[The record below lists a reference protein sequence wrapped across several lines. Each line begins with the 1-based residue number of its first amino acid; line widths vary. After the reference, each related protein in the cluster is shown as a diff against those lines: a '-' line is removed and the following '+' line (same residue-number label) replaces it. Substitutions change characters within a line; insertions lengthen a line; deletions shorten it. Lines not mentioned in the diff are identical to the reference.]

1 MIKKTVFK
9 FINLSTRIR
18 PNEIKATLL
27 SFSFVFLLMTAYFIL
42 RPVRDAMSSDWT
54 DTELSWLWTSTF
66 FFSFL
71 AVSLYGEII
80 SRIKFNYVVPGVY
93 VFFSTSFFALYF
105 LSLILIDPDL
115 INKIFYVWLSIFSLF
130 NLSVFWSFISNIF
143 SKEQA
148 PRLFGSIGSGASI
161 GAFIGPFVPILFA
174 NQVGTMN
181 LMIIAG
187 IILLIPVPLISWL
200 EKIQFA
206 ELEKERFFV
215 NRKID
220 SVETK
225 NTIKKDFLSGFS
237 SLIKNPYLISI
248 SLFILFYVV
257 MNTFI
262 YYELRKLLIEFD
274 LDTRTQI
281 YGSIDAIVNVVAIVT
296 AIFFTSR
303 ITTRFGMSATL
314 AIIPVLMI
322 LGWSLLALAIIKN
335 PSILVAV
342 KQISLLGGAIV
353 VLFKPILVLLIGLQ
367 IIRRAGNYAIT
378 KPGREMLFT
387 LVDNEV
393 RFKVKPVIDIVVYRG
408 GDMLTAWFYT
418 FLTVVVGLGLSGISI
433 IAAVVASL
441 WALIGL
447 YLGKRY
453 KIQKTSKIFEE

>member
-1 MIKKTVFK
+1 MIKNTVSK
-9 FINLSTRIR
+9 FINLSTRIK
-18 PNEIKATLL
+18 PNEIRATLL

-93 VFFSTSFFALYF
+93 VFFSISFFAFNF
-105 LSLILIDPDL
+105 LSLILIDPDI
-115 INKIFYVWLSIFSLF
+115 INKIFYVWLSVFSLF
-130 NLSVFWSFISNIF
+130 HVSIFWSFISNIF

-148 PRLFGSIGSGASI
+148 PRLFGFIASGASI
-161 GAFIGPFVPILFA
+161 GAILGPSVPILFA

-181 LMIIAG
+181 LLIIAG

-200 EKIQFA
+200 EKIQFS
-206 ELEKERFFV
+206 ELKNHKV
-215 NRKID
+215 NLD
-220 SVETK
+220 ETK

-262 YYELRKLLIEFD
+262 YFELRKLLIDFD
-274 LDTRTQI
+274 RDARTQI
-281 YGSIDAIVNVVAIVT
+281 WASIDLIVNVLAIVT
-296 AIFFTSR
+296 AIFLTGR
-303 ITTRFGMSATL
+303 ITTRFGMPTTL
-314 AIIPVLMI
+314 ALIPVLMV
-322 LGWSLLALAIIKN
+322 LGWLVVAI
-335 PSILVAV
+335 S
-342 KQISLLGGAIV
+342 
-353 VLFKPILVLLIGLQ
+353 PILLFLIGLQ
-367 IIRRAGNYAIT
+367 VIRRAGNYAIT

-387 LVDNEV
+387 LVDNEA
-393 RFKVKPVIDIVVYRG
+393 RYKVKPVIDIVVYRG

-418 FLTVVVGLGLSGISI
+418 FLTATLGLGLSGVSI
-433 IAAVVASL
+433 IAAAVASL
-441 WALIGL
+441 WALTGL

-453 KIQKTSKIFEE
+453 KIQRTAETQEE

>member
-1 MIKKTVFK
+1 MIKNTVSK
-9 FINLSTRIR
+9 FINLSTRIK
-18 PNEIKATLL
+18 PNEIRATLL

-42 RPVRDAMSSDWT
+42 RPVRDAMSSNWT

-71 AVSLYGEII
+71 AVSLYGDII

-93 VFFSTSFFALYF
+93 VFFSITFFAFNF
-105 LSLILIDPDL
+105 LSLILIDPDI
-115 INKIFYVWLSIFSLF
+115 INKIFYVWLSVFSLF
-130 NLSVFWSFISNIF
+130 HVSVFWSFISNIF

-148 PRLFGSIGSGASI
+148 PRLFGFIASGASI
-161 GAFIGPFVPILFA
+161 GAILGPSVPILFA

-181 LMIIAG
+181 LLIIAG

-200 EKIQFA
+200 EKIQFS
-206 ELEKERFFV
+206 ELKNHKV
-215 NRKID
+215 NLD
-220 SVETK
+220 ETK

-262 YYELRKLLIEFD
+262 YFELRKLLIDFD
-274 LDTRTQI
+274 RDARTQI
-281 YGSIDAIVNVVAIVT
+281 WASIDLIVNVLAIVT
-296 AIFFTSR
+296 AIFLTGR
-303 ITTRFGMSATL
+303 ITTRFGMPATL
-314 AIIPVLMI
+314 ALIPVLMV
-322 LGWSLLALAIIKN
+322 LGWLVVAI
-335 PSILVAV
+335 S
-342 KQISLLGGAIV
+342 
-353 VLFKPILVLLIGLQ
+353 PILLFLIGLQ

-387 LVDNEV
+387 LVDNEA
-393 RFKVKPVIDIVVYRG
+393 RYKVKPVIDIVVYRG

-418 FLTVVVGLGLSGISI
+418 FLTATLGLGLSGVSI
-433 IAAVVASL
+433 IAAAVASL
-441 WALIGL
+441 WALTGL

-453 KIQKTSKIFEE
+453 RIQRTAETQEE

>member
-1 MIKKTVFK
+1 MIKNTVSK
-9 FINLSTRIR
+9 FINLSTRIK
-18 PNEIKATLL
+18 PNEIRATLL

-93 VFFSTSFFALYF
+93 VFFSISFFAFNF
-105 LSLILIDPDL
+105 LSLILIDPDI
-115 INKIFYVWLSIFSLF
+115 INKIFYVWLSVFSLF
-130 NLSVFWSFISNIF
+130 HVSVFWSFISNIF

-148 PRLFGSIGSGASI
+148 PRLFGFIASGASI
-161 GAFIGPFVPILFA
+161 GAILGPSVPILFA

-181 LMIIAG
+181 LLIIAG

-200 EKIQFA
+200 EKIQFS
-206 ELEKERFFV
+206 ELKNHKV
-215 NRKID
+215 NLD
-220 SVETK
+220 ETK

-248 SLFILFYVV
+248 SFFILFYVV

-262 YYELRKLLIEFD
+262 YFELRKLLIDFD
-274 LDTRTQI
+274 RDARTQI
-281 YGSIDAIVNVVAIVT
+281 WASIDLIVNVLAIVT
-296 AIFFTSR
+296 AIFLTGR
-303 ITTRFGMSATL
+303 ITTRFGMPTTL
-314 AIIPVLMI
+314 ALIPVLMV
-322 LGWSLLALAIIKN
+322 LGWLVVAI
-335 PSILVAV
+335 S
-342 KQISLLGGAIV
+342 
-353 VLFKPILVLLIGLQ
+353 PILLFLIGLQ

-387 LVDNEV
+387 LVDNEA
-393 RFKVKPVIDIVVYRG
+393 RYKVKPVIDIVVYRG

-418 FLTVVVGLGLSGISI
+418 FLTATLGLGLSGVSI
-433 IAAVVASL
+433 IAAAVASL
-441 WALIGL
+441 WALTGL

-453 KIQKTSKIFEE
+453 RIQRTAETQEE

>member
-1 MIKKTVFK
+1 MIKNTVSK
-9 FINLSTRIR
+9 FINLSTRIK
-18 PNEIKATLL
+18 PNEIRATLL

-66 FFSFL
+66 FFSFI

-93 VFFSTSFFALYF
+93 VFFSISFFAFNF
-105 LSLILIDPDL
+105 LSLILIDPDI
-115 INKIFYVWLSIFSLF
+115 INKIFYVWLSVFSLF
-130 NLSVFWSFISNIF
+130 HVSVFWSFISNIF

-148 PRLFGSIGSGASI
+148 PRLFGFIASGASI
-161 GAFIGPFVPILFA
+161 GAILGPSVPILFV

-181 LMIIAG
+181 LLIIAG

-200 EKIQFA
+200 EKIQFS
-206 ELEKERFFV
+206 ELKNHKV
-215 NRKID
+215 NLD
-220 SVETK
+220 ETK

-262 YYELRKLLIEFD
+262 YFELRKLLIDFD
-274 LDTRTQI
+274 RDARTQI
-281 YGSIDAIVNVVAIVT
+281 WASIDLIVNVLAIVT
-296 AIFFTSR
+296 AIFLTGR
-303 ITTRFGMSATL
+303 ITTRFGMPTTL
-314 AIIPVLMI
+314 ALIPVLMV
-322 LGWSLLALAIIKN
+322 LGWLVVAI
-335 PSILVAV
+335 S
-342 KQISLLGGAIV
+342 
-353 VLFKPILVLLIGLQ
+353 PILLFLIGLQ

-387 LVDNEV
+387 LVDNEA
-393 RFKVKPVIDIVVYRG
+393 RYKVKPVIDIVVYRG

-418 FLTVVVGLGLSGISI
+418 FLTATLGLGLSGVSI
-433 IAAVVASL
+433 IAAAVASL
-441 WALIGL
+441 WALTGL
-447 YLGKRY
+447 YLGKQY
-453 KIQKTSKIFEE
+453 KIQRTAETQEE

>member
-1 MIKKTVFK
+1 MIKNTVSK
-9 FINLSTRIR
+9 FINLSTRIK
-18 PNEIKATLL
+18 PNEIRATLL

-93 VFFSTSFFALYF
+93 VFFSITFFAFNF
-105 LSLILIDPDL
+105 LSLILIDPDI
-115 INKIFYVWLSIFSLF
+115 INKIFYVWLSVFSLF
-130 NLSVFWSFISNIF
+130 HVSVFWSFISNIF

-148 PRLFGSIGSGASI
+148 PRLFGFIASGASI
-161 GAFIGPFVPILFA
+161 GAILGPSVPILFA

-181 LMIIAG
+181 LLVIAG
-187 IILLIPVPLISWL
+187 IILLITVPLISWL
-200 EKIQFA
+200 EKIQFS
-206 ELEKERFFV
+206 ELE
-215 NRKID
+215 NHKID
-220 SVETK
+220 LDEPK

-262 YYELRKLLIEFD
+262 YFELRKLLIDFD
-274 LDTRTQI
+274 RDARTQI
-281 YGSIDAIVNVVAIVT
+281 WASIDLIVNVLAIVT
-296 AIFFTSR
+296 AIFLTGR
-303 ITTRFGMSATL
+303 ITTRFGMPTTL
-314 AIIPVLMI
+314 ALIPVLMV
-322 LGWSLLALAIIKN
+322 LGW
-335 PSILVAV
+335 
-342 KQISLLGGAIV
+342 IV
-353 VLFKPILVLLIGLQ
+353 VAISPILLFLVGLQ

-387 LVDNEV
+387 LVDNEA
-393 RFKVKPVIDIVVYRG
+393 RYKVKPVIDIVVYRG

-418 FLTVVVGLGLSGISI
+418 FLTATLGLGLSGVSI
-433 IAAVVASL
+433 IATIIASF
-441 WALIGL
+441 WALTGL
-447 YLGKRY
+447 YLGRRY
-453 KIQKTSKIFEE
+453 KIQNISKT

>member
-1 MIKKTVFK
+1 MIKNTVSK
-9 FINLSTRIR
+9 FINLSTRIK
-18 PNEIKATLL
+18 PNEIRATLL

-66 FFSFL
+66 FFSFI

-93 VFFSTSFFALYF
+93 VFFSISFFAFNF
-105 LSLILIDPDL
+105 LSLILIDPDI
-115 INKIFYVWLSIFSLF
+115 INKIFYVWLSVFSLF
-130 NLSVFWSFISNIF
+130 HVSVFWSFISNIF

-148 PRLFGSIGSGASI
+148 PRLFGFIASGASI
-161 GAFIGPFVPILFA
+161 GAILGPSVPILFA

-181 LMIIAG
+181 LLVIAG

-200 EKIQFA
+200 EKIQFS
-206 ELEKERFFV
+206 ELKNHKV
-215 NRKID
+215 NLD
-220 SVETK
+220 ETK

-262 YYELRKLLIEFD
+262 YFELRKLLIDFD
-274 LDTRTQI
+274 RDARTQI
-281 YGSIDAIVNVVAIVT
+281 WASIDLIVNVLAIVT
-296 AIFFTSR
+296 AIFLTGR
-303 ITTRFGMSATL
+303 ITTRFGMPTTL
-314 AIIPVLMI
+314 ALIPVLMV
-322 LGWSLLALAIIKN
+322 LGWLVVAI
-335 PSILVAV
+335 S
-342 KQISLLGGAIV
+342 
-353 VLFKPILVLLIGLQ
+353 PILLFLIGLQ

-387 LVDNEV
+387 LVDNEA
-393 RFKVKPVIDIVVYRG
+393 RYKVKPVIDIVVYRG

-418 FLTVVVGLGLSGISI
+418 FLTATLGLGLSGVSI
-433 IAAVVASL
+433 IAAAVASL
-441 WALIGL
+441 WALTGL

-453 KIQKTSKIFEE
+453 KIQRTAETQEE

>member
-1 MIKKTVFK
+1 MIKNTVSK
-9 FINLSTRIR
+9 FINLSTRIK
-18 PNEIKATLL
+18 PNEIRATLL

-66 FFSFL
+66 FFSFI

-93 VFFSTSFFALYF
+93 VFFSISFFAFNF
-105 LSLILIDPDL
+105 LSLILIDPDI
-115 INKIFYVWLSIFSLF
+115 INKIFYVWLSVFSLF
-130 NLSVFWSFISNIF
+130 HVSVFWSFISNIF

-148 PRLFGSIGSGASI
+148 PRLFGFIASGASI
-161 GAFIGPFVPILFA
+161 GAILGPSVPILFA

-181 LMIIAG
+181 LLIIAG
-187 IILLIPVPLISWL
+187 IILLIPIPLISWL
-200 EKIQFA
+200 EKIQFS
-206 ELEKERFFV
+206 ELKNHKV
-215 NRKID
+215 NLD
-220 SVETK
+220 ETK

-262 YYELRKLLIEFD
+262 YFELRKLLIDFD
-274 LDTRTQI
+274 RDARTQI
-281 YGSIDAIVNVVAIVT
+281 WASIDLIVNVLAIVT
-296 AIFFTSR
+296 AIFLTGR
-303 ITTRFGMSATL
+303 ITTRFGMPTTL
-314 AIIPVLMI
+314 ALIPVLMV
-322 LGWSLLALAIIKN
+322 LGWLVVAI
-335 PSILVAV
+335 S
-342 KQISLLGGAIV
+342 
-353 VLFKPILVLLIGLQ
+353 PILLFLIGLQ

-387 LVDNEV
+387 LVDNEA
-393 RFKVKPVIDIVVYRG
+393 RYKVKPVIDIVVYRG

-418 FLTVVVGLGLSGISI
+418 FLTATLGLGLSGVSI
-433 IAAVVASL
+433 IAAAVASL
-441 WALIGL
+441 WALTGL

-453 KIQKTSKIFEE
+453 KIQRTAETQEE

>member
-1 MIKKTVFK
+1 MIKNTVSK
-9 FINLSTRIR
+9 FINLSTRIK
-18 PNEIKATLL
+18 PNEIRATLL

-93 VFFSTSFFALYF
+93 VFFSITFFAFNF
-105 LSLILIDPDL
+105 LSLILIDPDI
-115 INKIFYVWLSIFSLF
+115 INKIFYVWLSVFSLF
-130 NLSVFWSFISNIF
+130 HVSVFWSFISNIF

-148 PRLFGSIGSGASI
+148 PRLFGFIASGASI
-161 GAFIGPFVPILFA
+161 GAIVGPSVPILFA

-181 LMIIAG
+181 LLVIAG
-187 IILLIPVPLISWL
+187 IILLITVPLISWL
-200 EKIQFA
+200 EKIQFS
-206 ELEKERFFV
+206 ELE
-215 NRKID
+215 NHKID
-220 SVETK
+220 LDEPK

-262 YYELRKLLIEFD
+262 YFELRKLLIEFD
-274 LDTRTQI
+274 RDARTQI
-281 YGSIDAIVNVVAIVT
+281 WASIDLIVNVLAIVT
-296 AIFFTSR
+296 AIFFTGR

-314 AIIPVLMI
+314 ALIPVLMV
-322 LGWSLLALAIIKN
+322 LGW
-335 PSILVAV
+335 
-342 KQISLLGGAIV
+342 IV
-353 VLFKPILVLLIGLQ
+353 VAISPILLFLVGLQ

-387 LVDNEV
+387 LVDNEA
-393 RFKVKPVIDIVVYRG
+393 RYKVKPVIDIVVYRG

-418 FLTVVVGLGLSGISI
+418 FLTATLGLGLSGVSI
-433 IAAVVASL
+433 IATIIASF
-441 WALIGL
+441 WALTGL
-447 YLGKRY
+447 YLGRRY
-453 KIQKTSKIFEE
+453 KIQNISKT

>member
-1 MIKKTVFK
+1 MIKNTVSK
-9 FINLSTRIR
+9 FINLSTRIK
-18 PNEIKATLL
+18 PNEIRATLL

-93 VFFSTSFFALYF
+93 VFFSISFFVFNF
-105 LSLILIDPDL
+105 LSLILIDPDI
-115 INKIFYVWLSIFSLF
+115 INKIFYVWLSVFSLF
-130 NLSVFWSFISNIF
+130 HVSVFWSFISNIF

-148 PRLFGSIGSGASI
+148 PRLFGFIASGASI
-161 GAFIGPFVPILFA
+161 GAILGPSVPILFA

-181 LMIIAG
+181 LLIIAG

-200 EKIQFA
+200 EKIQFS
-206 ELEKERFFV
+206 ELKNHKV
-215 NRKID
+215 NLD
-220 SVETK
+220 ETK

-262 YYELRKLLIEFD
+262 YFELRKLLIDFD
-274 LDTRTQI
+274 RDARTQI
-281 YGSIDAIVNVVAIVT
+281 WASIDLIVNVLAIVT
-296 AIFFTSR
+296 AIFLTGR
-303 ITTRFGMSATL
+303 ITTRFGMPTTL
-314 AIIPVLMI
+314 ALIPVLMV
-322 LGWSLLALAIIKN
+322 LGWLVVAI
-335 PSILVAV
+335 S
-342 KQISLLGGAIV
+342 
-353 VLFKPILVLLIGLQ
+353 PILLFLIGLQ

-387 LVDNEV
+387 LVDNEA
-393 RFKVKPVIDIVVYRG
+393 RYKVKPVIDIVVYRG

-418 FLTVVVGLGLSGISI
+418 FLTATLGLGLSGVSI
-433 IAAVVASL
+433 IAAAVASL
-441 WALIGL
+441 WALTGL

-453 KIQKTSKIFEE
+453 KIQRTAETQEE

>member
-1 MIKKTVFK
+1 MIKNTVSK
-9 FINLSTRIR
+9 FINLSTRIK
-18 PNEIKATLL
+18 PNEIRATLL

-93 VFFSTSFFALYF
+93 VFFSISFFAFNF
-105 LSLILIDPDL
+105 LSLILIDPDI
-115 INKIFYVWLSIFSLF
+115 INKIFYVWLSVFSLF
-130 NLSVFWSFISNIF
+130 HVSVFWSFISNIF

-148 PRLFGSIGSGASI
+148 PRLFGFIASGASI
-161 GAFIGPFVPILFA
+161 GAILGPSVPILFA

-181 LMIIAG
+181 LLIIAG

-200 EKIQFA
+200 EKIQFS
-206 ELEKERFFV
+206 ELKNHKV
-215 NRKID
+215 NLD
-220 SVETK
+220 ETK

-237 SLIKNPYLISI
+237 SLIKNPYLIYI

-262 YYELRKLLIEFD
+262 YFELRKLLIDFD
-274 LDTRTQI
+274 RDARTQI
-281 YGSIDAIVNVVAIVT
+281 WASIDLIVNVLAIVT
-296 AIFFTSR
+296 AIFLTGR
-303 ITTRFGMSATL
+303 ITTRFGMPTTL
-314 AIIPVLMI
+314 ALIPVLMV
-322 LGWSLLALAIIKN
+322 LGWLVVAI
-335 PSILVAV
+335 S
-342 KQISLLGGAIV
+342 
-353 VLFKPILVLLIGLQ
+353 PILLFLIGLQ

-387 LVDNEV
+387 LVDNEA
-393 RFKVKPVIDIVVYRG
+393 RYKVKPVIDIVVYRG

-418 FLTVVVGLGLSGISI
+418 FLTATLGLGLSGVSI
-433 IAAVVASL
+433 IAAAVASL
-441 WALIGL
+441 WALTGL

-453 KIQKTSKIFEE
+453 KIQRTAETQEE

>member
-1 MIKKTVFK
+1 MIKNTVSK
-9 FINLSTRIR
+9 YINLSTRIK
-18 PNEIKATLL
+18 PNEIRATLL

-93 VFFSTSFFALYF
+93 VFFSISFFAFNF
-105 LSLILIDPDL
+105 LSLILIDPDI
-115 INKIFYVWLSIFSLF
+115 INKIFYVWLSVFSLF
-130 NLSVFWSFISNIF
+130 HVSVFWSFISNIF

-148 PRLFGSIGSGASI
+148 PRLFGFIASGASI
-161 GAFIGPFVPILFA
+161 GAILGPSVPILFA

-181 LMIIAG
+181 LLIIAG

-200 EKIQFA
+200 EKIQFS
-206 ELEKERFFV
+206 ELKNHKV
-215 NRKID
+215 NLD
-220 SVETK
+220 ETK

-262 YYELRKLLIEFD
+262 YFELRKLLIDFD
-274 LDTRTQI
+274 RDARTQI
-281 YGSIDAIVNVVAIVT
+281 WASIDLIVNVLAIVT
-296 AIFFTSR
+296 AIFLTGR
-303 ITTRFGMSATL
+303 ITTRFGMPTTL
-314 AIIPVLMI
+314 ALIPVLMV
-322 LGWSLLALAIIKN
+322 LGWLVVAI
-335 PSILVAV
+335 S
-342 KQISLLGGAIV
+342 
-353 VLFKPILVLLIGLQ
+353 PILLFLIGLQ

-387 LVDNEV
+387 LVDNEA
-393 RFKVKPVIDIVVYRG
+393 RYKVKPVIDIVVYRG

-418 FLTVVVGLGLSGISI
+418 FLTATLGLGLSGVSI
-433 IAAVVASL
+433 IAAAVASL
-441 WALIGL
+441 WALTGL

-453 KIQKTSKIFEE
+453 RIQRTAETQEE

>member
-1 MIKKTVFK
+1 MIKNTVSK
-9 FINLSTRIR
+9 FINLSTRIK
-18 PNEIKATLL
+18 PNEIRATLL

-66 FFSFL
+66 FFSFI

-93 VFFSTSFFALYF
+93 VFFSISFFAFNF
-105 LSLILIDPDL
+105 LSLILIDPDI
-115 INKIFYVWLSIFSLF
+115 INKIFYVWLSVFSLF
-130 NLSVFWSFISNIF
+130 HVSVFWSFISNIF

-148 PRLFGSIGSGASI
+148 PRLFGFIASGASI
-161 GAFIGPFVPILFA
+161 GAILGPSVPILFA

-181 LMIIAG
+181 LLIIAG

-200 EKIQFA
+200 EKIQFS
-206 ELEKERFFV
+206 ELKNHKV
-215 NRKID
+215 NLD
-220 SVETK
+220 ETK

-262 YYELRKLLIEFD
+262 YFELRKLLIDFD
-274 LDTRTQI
+274 HDARTQI
-281 YGSIDAIVNVVAIVT
+281 WASIDLIVNVLAIVT
-296 AIFFTSR
+296 AIFLTGR
-303 ITTRFGMSATL
+303 ITTRFGMPTTL
-314 AIIPVLMI
+314 ALIPVLMV
-322 LGWSLLALAIIKN
+322 LGWLVVAI
-335 PSILVAV
+335 S
-342 KQISLLGGAIV
+342 
-353 VLFKPILVLLIGLQ
+353 PILLFLIGLQ

-387 LVDNEV
+387 LVDNEA
-393 RFKVKPVIDIVVYRG
+393 RYKVKPVIDIVVYRG

-418 FLTVVVGLGLSGISI
+418 FLTATLGLGLSGVSI
-433 IAAVVASL
+433 IAAAVASL
-441 WALIGL
+441 WALTGL

-453 KIQKTSKIFEE
+453 KIQRTAETQEE

>member
-1 MIKKTVFK
+1 MIKNTVSK
-9 FINLSTRIR
+9 FINLSTRIK
-18 PNEIKATLL
+18 PNEIRATLL

-66 FFSFL
+66 FFSFI

-93 VFFSTSFFALYF
+93 VFFSISFFAFNF
-105 LSLILIDPDL
+105 LSLILIDPDI
-115 INKIFYVWLSIFSLF
+115 INKIFYVWLSVFSLF
-130 NLSVFWSFISNIF
+130 HVSIFWSFISNIF

-148 PRLFGSIGSGASI
+148 PRLFGFIASGASI
-161 GAFIGPFVPILFA
+161 GAILGPSVPILFA

-181 LMIIAG
+181 LLIIAG

-200 EKIQFA
+200 EKIQFS
-206 ELEKERFFV
+206 ELKNHKV
-215 NRKID
+215 NLD
-220 SVETK
+220 ETK

-262 YYELRKLLIEFD
+262 YFELRKLLIDFD
-274 LDTRTQI
+274 RDARTQI
-281 YGSIDAIVNVVAIVT
+281 WASIDLIVNVLAIVT
-296 AIFFTSR
+296 AIFLTGR
-303 ITTRFGMSATL
+303 ITTRFGMPTTL
-314 AIIPVLMI
+314 ALIPVLMV
-322 LGWSLLALAIIKN
+322 LGWLVVAI
-335 PSILVAV
+335 S
-342 KQISLLGGAIV
+342 
-353 VLFKPILVLLIGLQ
+353 PILLFLIGLQ

-387 LVDNEV
+387 LVDNEA
-393 RFKVKPVIDIVVYRG
+393 RYKVKPVIDIVVYRG

-418 FLTVVVGLGLSGISI
+418 FLTATLGLGLSGVSI
-433 IAAVVASL
+433 IAAAVASL
-441 WALIGL
+441 WALTGL

-453 KIQKTSKIFEE
+453 KIQRTAETQEE

>member
-1 MIKKTVFK
+1 MIKNTVSK
-9 FINLSTRIR
+9 FINLSTRIK
-18 PNEIKATLL
+18 PNEIRATLL

-93 VFFSTSFFALYF
+93 VFFSISFFAFNF
-105 LSLILIDPDL
+105 LSLILIDPDI
-115 INKIFYVWLSIFSLF
+115 INKIFYVWLSVFSLF
-130 NLSVFWSFISNIF
+130 HVSVFWSFISNIF

-148 PRLFGSIGSGASI
+148 PRLFGFIASGASI
-161 GAFIGPFVPILFA
+161 GAILGPSVPILLA

-181 LMIIAG
+181 LLIIAG

-200 EKIQFA
+200 EKIQFS
-206 ELEKERFFV
+206 ELKNHKV
-215 NRKID
+215 NLD
-220 SVETK
+220 ETK

-262 YYELRKLLIEFD
+262 YFELRKLLIDFD
-274 LDTRTQI
+274 RDARTQI
-281 YGSIDAIVNVVAIVT
+281 WASIDLIVNVLAIVT
-296 AIFFTSR
+296 AIFLTGR
-303 ITTRFGMSATL
+303 ITTRFGMPTTL
-314 AIIPVLMI
+314 ALIPVLMV
-322 LGWSLLALAIIKN
+322 LGWLVVAI
-335 PSILVAV
+335 S
-342 KQISLLGGAIV
+342 
-353 VLFKPILVLLIGLQ
+353 PILLFLIGLQ

-387 LVDNEV
+387 LVDNEA
-393 RFKVKPVIDIVVYRG
+393 RYKVKPVIDIVVYRG

-418 FLTVVVGLGLSGISI
+418 FLTATLGLGLSGVSI
-433 IAAVVASL
+433 IAAAVASL
-441 WALIGL
+441 WALTGL

-453 KIQKTSKIFEE
+453 KIQRTAETQEE

>member
-1 MIKKTVFK
+1 MIKNTVSK
-9 FINLSTRIR
+9 FINLSTRIK
-18 PNEIKATLL
+18 PNEIRATLL

-66 FFSFL
+66 FFSFI

-93 VFFSTSFFALYF
+93 VFFSISFFAFNF
-105 LSLILIDPDL
+105 LSLILIDPDI
-115 INKIFYVWLSIFSLF
+115 INKIFYVWLSVFSLF
-130 NLSVFWSFISNIF
+130 HVSVFWSFISNIF

-148 PRLFGSIGSGASI
+148 PRLFGFIASGASI
-161 GAFIGPFVPILFA
+161 GAILGPSVPILFA

-181 LMIIAG
+181 LLIIAG

-200 EKIQFA
+200 EKIQFS
-206 ELEKERFFV
+206 ELKNHKV
-215 NRKID
+215 NLD
-220 SVETK
+220 ETK

-262 YYELRKLLIEFD
+262 YFELRKLLIDFD
-274 LDTRTQI
+274 RDARTQI
-281 YGSIDAIVNVVAIVT
+281 WASIDLIVNVLAIVT
-296 AIFFTSR
+296 AIFLTGR
-303 ITTRFGMSATL
+303 ITTRFGMPTTL
-314 AIIPVLMI
+314 ALIPVLMV
-322 LGWSLLALAIIKN
+322 LGWLVVAI
-335 PSILVAV
+335 S
-342 KQISLLGGAIV
+342 
-353 VLFKPILVLLIGLQ
+353 PILLFLIGLQ

-387 LVDNEV
+387 LVDNEA
-393 RFKVKPVIDIVVYRG
+393 RYKVKPVIDIVVYRG

-418 FLTVVVGLGLSGISI
+418 FLTATLGLGLSGVSI
-433 IAAVVASL
+433 IAAAVASL
-441 WALIGL
+441 WALTGL

-453 KIQKTSKIFEE
+453 KIQRTVET

>member
-1 MIKKTVFK
+1 MIKNTVSR
-9 FINLSTRIR
+9 FINLSTRIK
-18 PNEIKATLL
+18 PNEIRATLL

-66 FFSFL
+66 FFSFI

-93 VFFSTSFFALYF
+93 VFFSISFFAFNF
-105 LSLILIDPDL
+105 LSLILIDPDI
-115 INKIFYVWLSIFSLF
+115 INKIFYVWLSVFSLF
-130 NLSVFWSFISNIF
+130 HVSVFWSFISNIF

-148 PRLFGSIGSGASI
+148 PRLFGFIASGASI
-161 GAFIGPFVPILFA
+161 GAILGPSVPILFA

-181 LMIIAG
+181 LLIIAG

-200 EKIQFA
+200 EKIQFS
-206 ELEKERFFV
+206 ELKNHKV
-215 NRKID
+215 NLD
-220 SVETK
+220 ETK

-262 YYELRKLLIEFD
+262 YFELRKLLIDFD
-274 LDTRTQI
+274 RDARTQI
-281 YGSIDAIVNVVAIVT
+281 WASIDLIVNVLAIVT
-296 AIFFTSR
+296 AIFLTGR
-303 ITTRFGMSATL
+303 ITTRFGMPTTL
-314 AIIPVLMI
+314 ALIPVLMV
-322 LGWSLLALAIIKN
+322 LGWLVVAI
-335 PSILVAV
+335 S
-342 KQISLLGGAIV
+342 
-353 VLFKPILVLLIGLQ
+353 PILLFLIGLQ

-387 LVDNEV
+387 LVDNEA
-393 RFKVKPVIDIVVYRG
+393 RYKVKPVIDIVVYRG

-418 FLTVVVGLGLSGISI
+418 FLTATLGLGLSGVSI
-433 IAAVVASL
+433 IAAAVASL
-441 WALIGL
+441 WALTGL

-453 KIQKTSKIFEE
+453 KIQRTAETQEE

>member
-1 MIKKTVFK
+1 MIKNTVSK
-9 FINLSTRIR
+9 FINLSTRIK
-18 PNEIKATLL
+18 PNEIRATLL

-66 FFSFL
+66 FFSFI

-93 VFFSTSFFALYF
+93 VFFSISFFAFNF
-105 LSLILIDPDL
+105 LSLILIDPDI
-115 INKIFYVWLSIFSLF
+115 INKIFYVWLSVFSLF
-130 NLSVFWSFISNIF
+130 HVSVFWSFISNIF

-148 PRLFGSIGSGASI
+148 PRLFGFIASGASI
-161 GAFIGPFVPILFA
+161 GAILGPSVPILFV
-174 NQVGTMN
+174 NQLGTMN
-181 LMIIAG
+181 LLIIAG

-200 EKIQFA
+200 EKIQFS
-206 ELEKERFFV
+206 ELKNHKV
-215 NRKID
+215 NLD
-220 SVETK
+220 ETK

-262 YYELRKLLIEFD
+262 YFELRKLLIEFD
-274 LDTRTQI
+274 RDARTQI
-281 YGSIDAIVNVVAIVT
+281 WASIDLIVNVLAIVT
-296 AIFFTSR
+296 AIFLTGR
-303 ITTRFGMSATL
+303 ITTRFGMPTTL
-314 AIIPVLMI
+314 ALIPVLMV
-322 LGWSLLALAIIKN
+322 LGWLVVAI
-335 PSILVAV
+335 S
-342 KQISLLGGAIV
+342 
-353 VLFKPILVLLIGLQ
+353 PILLFLIGLQ

-387 LVDNEV
+387 LVDNEA
-393 RFKVKPVIDIVVYRG
+393 RYKVKPVIDIVVYRG

-418 FLTVVVGLGLSGISI
+418 FLTATLGLGLSGVSI
-433 IAAVVASL
+433 IAAAVASL
-441 WALIGL
+441 WAITGL

-453 KIQKTSKIFEE
+453 KIQRTAETREE

>member
-1 MIKKTVFK
+1 MIKNTVSK
-9 FINLSTRIR
+9 FINLSTRIK
-18 PNEIKATLL
+18 PNEIRATLL

-93 VFFSTSFFALYF
+93 VFFSISFFAFNF
-105 LSLILIDPDL
+105 LSLILIDPDI
-115 INKIFYVWLSIFSLF
+115 INKIFYVWLSVFSLF
-130 NLSVFWSFISNIF
+130 HVSVFWSFISNIF

-148 PRLFGSIGSGASI
+148 PRLFGFIASGASI
-161 GAFIGPFVPILFA
+161 GAILGPSVPILFA

-181 LMIIAG
+181 LLIIAG

-200 EKIQFA
+200 EKIQFS
-206 ELEKERFFV
+206 ELKNHKV
-215 NRKID
+215 NLD
-220 SVETK
+220 ETK

-262 YYELRKLLIEFD
+262 YFELRKLLIDFD
-274 LDTRTQI
+274 RDARTQI
-281 YGSIDAIVNVVAIVT
+281 WASIDLIVNVLAIVT
-296 AIFFTSR
+296 AIFLTGR
-303 ITTRFGMSATL
+303 ITTRFGMPATL
-314 AIIPVLMI
+314 ALIPVMMV
-322 LGWSLLALAIIKN
+322 LGWLVVAI
-335 PSILVAV
+335 S
-342 KQISLLGGAIV
+342 
-353 VLFKPILVLLIGLQ
+353 PILLFLIGLQ
-367 IIRRAGNYAIT
+367 VIRRAGNYAIT

-387 LVDNEV
+387 LVDNEA
-393 RFKVKPVIDIVVYRG
+393 RYKVKPVIDIVVYRG

-418 FLTVVVGLGLSGISI
+418 FLTATLGLGLSGVSI
-433 IAAVVASL
+433 IAAAVASL
-441 WALIGL
+441 WALTGL

-453 KIQKTSKIFEE
+453 KIQRTAKTQEE

>member
-1 MIKKTVFK
+1 MIKNTVSK
-9 FINLSTRIR
+9 FINLSTRIK
-18 PNEIKATLL
+18 PNEIRATLL

-66 FFSFL
+66 FFSFI

-93 VFFSTSFFALYF
+93 VFFSISFFAFNF
-105 LSLILIDPDL
+105 LSLILIDPDI
-115 INKIFYVWLSIFSLF
+115 INKIFYVWLSVFSLF
-130 NLSVFWSFISNIF
+130 HVSVFWSFISNIF

-148 PRLFGSIGSGASI
+148 PRLFGFIASGASI
-161 GAFIGPFVPILFA
+161 GAILGPSVPILFA

-181 LMIIAG
+181 LLIIAG

-200 EKIQFA
+200 EKIQFS
-206 ELEKERFFV
+206 ELKNHKV
-215 NRKID
+215 NLD
-220 SVETK
+220 ETK

-262 YYELRKLLIEFD
+262 YFELRKLLIDFD
-274 LDTRTQI
+274 RDARTQI
-281 YGSIDAIVNVVAIVT
+281 WASIDLIVNVLAIVT
-296 AIFFTSR
+296 AIFLTGR
-303 ITTRFGMSATL
+303 ITTRFGMPTTL
-314 AIIPVLMI
+314 ALIPVLMV
-322 LGWSLLALAIIKN
+322 LGWLVVAI
-335 PSILVAV
+335 S
-342 KQISLLGGAIV
+342 
-353 VLFKPILVLLIGLQ
+353 PILLFLIGLQ

-387 LVDNEV
+387 LVDNEA
-393 RFKVKPVIDIVVYRG
+393 RYKVKPVIDIVVYRG

-418 FLTVVVGLGLSGISI
+418 FLTATLGLGLSGVSI
-433 IAAVVASL
+433 IAAAVASL
-441 WALIGL
+441 WALTGL

-453 KIQKTSKIFEE
+453 KIQRTAETQEE

>member
-1 MIKKTVFK
+1 MIKNTVSK
-9 FINLSTRIR
+9 FINLSTRIK
-18 PNEIKATLL
+18 PNEIRATLL

-66 FFSFL
+66 FFSFI

-93 VFFSTSFFALYF
+93 VFFSISFFAFNF
-105 LSLILIDPDL
+105 LSLILIDPDI
-115 INKIFYVWLSIFSLF
+115 INKIFYVWLSVFSLF
-130 NLSVFWSFISNIF
+130 HVSVFWSFISNIF

-148 PRLFGSIGSGASI
+148 PRLFGFIASGASI
-161 GAFIGPFVPILFA
+161 GAIIGPSVPILFA

-181 LMIIAG
+181 LLIIAG

-200 EKIQFA
+200 EKIQFS
-206 ELEKERFFV
+206 ELKNHKV
-215 NRKID
+215 NLD
-220 SVETK
+220 ETK

-262 YYELRKLLIEFD
+262 YFELRKLLIDFD
-274 LDTRTQI
+274 RDARTQI
-281 YGSIDAIVNVVAIVT
+281 WASIDLIVNVLAIVT
-296 AIFFTSR
+296 AIFLTGR
-303 ITTRFGMSATL
+303 ITTRFGMPTTL
-314 AIIPVLMI
+314 ALIPVLMV
-322 LGWSLLALAIIKN
+322 LGWLVVAI
-335 PSILVAV
+335 S
-342 KQISLLGGAIV
+342 
-353 VLFKPILVLLIGLQ
+353 PILLFLIGLQ

-387 LVDNEV
+387 LVDNEA
-393 RFKVKPVIDIVVYRG
+393 RYKVKPVIDIVVYRG

-418 FLTVVVGLGLSGISI
+418 FLTATLGLGLSGVSI
-433 IAAVVASL
+433 IAAAVASL
-441 WALIGL
+441 WALTGL

-453 KIQKTSKIFEE
+453 KIQRTAETQEE

>member
-1 MIKKTVFK
+1 MIKNTVSK
-9 FINLSTRIR
+9 FINLSTRIK
-18 PNEIKATLL
+18 PNEIRATLL

-66 FFSFL
+66 FFSFI

-93 VFFSTSFFALYF
+93 VFFSISFFAFNF
-105 LSLILIDPDL
+105 LSLILIDPDI
-115 INKIFYVWLSIFSLF
+115 INKIFYVWLSVFSLF
-130 NLSVFWSFISNIF
+130 HVSVFWSFISNIF

-148 PRLFGSIGSGASI
+148 PRLFGFIASGASI
-161 GAFIGPFVPILFA
+161 GAILGPSVPILFA

-181 LMIIAG
+181 LLIIAG

-200 EKIQFA
+200 EKIQFS
-206 ELEKERFFV
+206 ELKNHKV
-215 NRKID
+215 NLD
-220 SVETK
+220 ETK

-262 YYELRKLLIEFD
+262 YFELRKLLIDFD
-274 LDTRTQI
+274 RDARTQI
-281 YGSIDAIVNVVAIVT
+281 WASIDLIVNVLAIVT
-296 AIFFTSR
+296 AIFLTGR
-303 ITTRFGMSATL
+303 ITTRFGMPTTL
-314 AIIPVLMI
+314 ALIPVLMV
-322 LGWSLLALAIIKN
+322 LGWLVVAI
-335 PSILVAV
+335 S
-342 KQISLLGGAIV
+342 
-353 VLFKPILVLLIGLQ
+353 PILLFLIGLQ

-387 LVDNEV
+387 LVDNEA
-393 RFKVKPVIDIVVYRG
+393 RYKVKPVIDIVVYRG
-408 GDMLTAWFYT
+408 GDMLSAWFYT
-418 FLTVVVGLGLSGISI
+418 FLTATLGLGLSGVSI
-433 IAAVVASL
+433 IAAAVASL
-441 WALIGL
+441 WALTGL

-453 KIQKTSKIFEE
+453 KIQRTAETQEE

>member
-1 MIKKTVFK
+1 MIKNTVSK
-9 FINLSTRIR
+9 FINLSTRIK
-18 PNEIKATLL
+18 PNEIRATLL

-66 FFSFL
+66 FFSFI

-93 VFFSTSFFALYF
+93 VFFSISFFAFNF
-105 LSLILIDPDL
+105 LSLILIDPDI
-115 INKIFYVWLSIFSLF
+115 INKIFYVWLSVFSLF
-130 NLSVFWSFISNIF
+130 HVSVFWSFISNIF

-148 PRLFGSIGSGASI
+148 PRLFGFIASGAS
-161 GAFIGPFVPILFA
+161 VPILFA

-181 LMIIAG
+181 LLIIAG

-200 EKIQFA
+200 EKIQFS
-206 ELEKERFFV
+206 ELKNHKV
-215 NRKID
+215 NLD
-220 SVETK
+220 ETK

-262 YYELRKLLIEFD
+262 YFELRKLLIDFD
-274 LDTRTQI
+274 RDARTQI
-281 YGSIDAIVNVVAIVT
+281 WASIDLIVNVLAIVT
-296 AIFFTSR
+296 AIFLTGR
-303 ITTRFGMSATL
+303 ITTRFGMPTTL
-314 AIIPVLMI
+314 ALIPVLMV
-322 LGWSLLALAIIKN
+322 LGWLVVAI
-335 PSILVAV
+335 S
-342 KQISLLGGAIV
+342 
-353 VLFKPILVLLIGLQ
+353 PILLFLIGLQ

-387 LVDNEV
+387 LVDNEA
-393 RFKVKPVIDIVVYRG
+393 RYKVKPVIDIVVYRG

-418 FLTVVVGLGLSGISI
+418 FLTATLGLGLSGVSI
-433 IAAVVASL
+433 IAAAVASL
-441 WALIGL
+441 WALTGL

-453 KIQKTSKIFEE
+453 KIQRTAETQEE

>member
-1 MIKKTVFK
+1 MIKNTVSR
-9 FINLSTRIR
+9 FINLSTRIK
-18 PNEIKATLL
+18 PNEIRATLL

-66 FFSFL
+66 FFSFI

-93 VFFSTSFFALYF
+93 VFFSISFFAFNF
-105 LSLILIDPDL
+105 LSLILIDPDI
-115 INKIFYVWLSIFSLF
+115 INKIFYVWLSVFSLF
-130 NLSVFWSFISNIF
+130 HVSVFWSFISNIF

-148 PRLFGSIGSGASI
+148 PRLFGFIASGASI
-161 GAFIGPFVPILFA
+161 GAILGPSVPILFV
-174 NQVGTMN
+174 NQLGTMN
-181 LMIIAG
+181 LLIIAG

-200 EKIQFA
+200 EKIQFS
-206 ELEKERFFV
+206 ELKNHKV
-215 NRKID
+215 NLD
-220 SVETK
+220 ETK

-262 YYELRKLLIEFD
+262 YFELRKLLIDFD
-274 LDTRTQI
+274 RDARTQI
-281 YGSIDAIVNVVAIVT
+281 WASIDLIVNVLAIVT
-296 AIFFTSR
+296 AIFLTGR
-303 ITTRFGMSATL
+303 ITTRFGMPTTL
-314 AIIPVLMI
+314 ALIPVLMV
-322 LGWSLLALAIIKN
+322 LGWLVVAI
-335 PSILVAV
+335 S
-342 KQISLLGGAIV
+342 
-353 VLFKPILVLLIGLQ
+353 PILLFLIGLQ

-387 LVDNEV
+387 LVDNEA
-393 RFKVKPVIDIVVYRG
+393 RYKVKPVIDIVVYRG

-418 FLTVVVGLGLSGISI
+418 FLTATLGLGLSGVSI
-433 IAAVVASL
+433 IAAAVASL
-441 WALIGL
+441 WALTGL

-453 KIQKTSKIFEE
+453 KIQRTVET

>member
-1 MIKKTVFK
+1 MIKNTVSK
-9 FINLSTRIR
+9 FINLSTRIK
-18 PNEIKATLL
+18 PNEIRATLL

-66 FFSFL
+66 FFSFI

-93 VFFSTSFFALYF
+93 VFFSISFFAFNF
-105 LSLILIDPDL
+105 LSLILIDPDI
-115 INKIFYVWLSIFSLF
+115 INKIFYVWLSVFSLF
-130 NLSVFWSFISNIF
+130 HVSVFWSFISNIF

-148 PRLFGSIGSGASI
+148 PRLFGFIPSGASI
-161 GAFIGPFVPILFA
+161 GAILGPSVPILFA

-181 LMIIAG
+181 LLIIAG

-200 EKIQFA
+200 EKIQFS
-206 ELEKERFFV
+206 ELKNHKV
-215 NRKID
+215 NLD
-220 SVETK
+220 ETK

-262 YYELRKLLIEFD
+262 YFELRKLLIDFD
-274 LDTRTQI
+274 RDARTQI
-281 YGSIDAIVNVVAIVT
+281 WASIDLIVNVLAIVT
-296 AIFFTSR
+296 AIFLTGR
-303 ITTRFGMSATL
+303 ITTRFGMPTTL
-314 AIIPVLMI
+314 ALIPVLMV
-322 LGWSLLALAIIKN
+322 LGWLVVAI
-335 PSILVAV
+335 S
-342 KQISLLGGAIV
+342 
-353 VLFKPILVLLIGLQ
+353 PILLFLIGLQ

-387 LVDNEV
+387 LVDNEA
-393 RFKVKPVIDIVVYRG
+393 RYKVKPVIDIVVYRG

-418 FLTVVVGLGLSGISI
+418 FLTATLGLGLSGVSI
-433 IAAVVASL
+433 IAAAVASL
-441 WALIGL
+441 WALTGL

-453 KIQKTSKIFEE
+453 KIQRTAETQEE

>member
-1 MIKKTVFK
+1 MIKNTVSK
-9 FINLSTRIR
+9 FINLSTRIK
-18 PNEIKATLL
+18 PNEIRATLL

-93 VFFSTSFFALYF
+93 VFFSISFFAFNF
-105 LSLILIDPDL
+105 LSLILIDPDI
-115 INKIFYVWLSIFSLF
+115 INKIFYVWLSVFSLF
-130 NLSVFWSFISNIF
+130 HVSVFWSFISNIF

-148 PRLFGSIGSGASI
+148 PRLFGFIASGASI
-161 GAFIGPFVPILFA
+161 GAILGPSVPILFA

-181 LMIIAG
+181 LLIIAG

-200 EKIQFA
+200 EKIQFS
-206 ELEKERFFV
+206 ELKNHKV
-215 NRKID
+215 NLD
-220 SVETK
+220 ETK

-262 YYELRKLLIEFD
+262 YFELRKLLIDFD
-274 LDTRTQI
+274 RDARTQI
-281 YGSIDAIVNVVAIVT
+281 WASIDLIVNVLAIVT
-296 AIFFTSR
+296 AIFLTGR
-303 ITTRFGMSATL
+303 ITTRFGMPTTL
-314 AIIPVLMI
+314 ALIPVLMV
-322 LGWSLLALAIIKN
+322 LGWLVVAI
-335 PSILVAV
+335 S
-342 KQISLLGGAIV
+342 
-353 VLFKPILVLLIGLQ
+353 PILLFLIGLQ

-387 LVDNEV
+387 LVDNEA
-393 RFKVKPVIDIVVYRG
+393 RYKVKPVIDIVVYRG

-418 FLTVVVGLGLSGISI
+418 FLTATLGLGLSGVSI
-433 IAAVVASL
+433 IAAAVASL
-441 WALIGL
+441 WALTGL

-453 KIQKTSKIFEE
+453 KIQRTAKTQEE

>member
-1 MIKKTVFK
+1 MIKNTISK
-9 FINLSTRIR
+9 FINLSTRIK
-18 PNEIKATLL
+18 PNEIRATLL

-80 SRIKFNYVVPGVY
+80 SRIKFNYVVPGIY
-93 VFFSTSFFALYF
+93 VFFSISFFAFNF
-105 LSLILIDPDL
+105 LSLILIDPDI
-115 INKIFYVWLSIFSLF
+115 INKIFYVWLSVFSLF
-130 NLSVFWSFISNIF
+130 HVSVFWSFISNIF

-148 PRLFGSIGSGASI
+148 PRLFGFIASGASI
-161 GAFIGPFVPILFA
+161 GAILGPSVPILFA

-181 LMIIAG
+181 LLVIAG

-200 EKIQFA
+200 EKIQFS
-206 ELEKERFFV
+206 ELKNHKV
-215 NRKID
+215 NLD
-220 SVETK
+220 ETK

-262 YYELRKLLIEFD
+262 YFELRKLLIEFD
-274 LDTRTQI
+274 RDARTQI
-281 YGSIDAIVNVVAIVT
+281 WASIDLIVNVLAIVT
-296 AIFFTSR
+296 AVFLTSR
-303 ITTRFGMSATL
+303 ITTRFGMPVTL
-314 AIIPVLMI
+314 ALIPVLMV
-322 LGWSLLALAIIKN
+322 LGWLVVAI
-335 PSILVAV
+335 S
-342 KQISLLGGAIV
+342 
-353 VLFKPILVLLIGLQ
+353 PILLFLIGLQ

-387 LVDNEV
+387 LVDNEA
-393 RFKVKPVIDIVVYRG
+393 RYKVKPVIDIVVYRG

-418 FLTVVVGLGLSGISI
+418 FLTATIGLGLSGVSI
-433 IAAVVASL
+433 IAATVASL
-441 WALIGL
+441 WALTGL
-447 YLGKRY
+447 YLGKKY
-453 KIQKTSKIFEE
+453 KIQRTAEIQEE

>member
-1 MIKKTVFK
+1 MIKNTVSK
-9 FINLSTRIR
+9 FINLSTRIK
-18 PNEIKATLL
+18 PNEIRATLL

-66 FFSFL
+66 FFSFI

-93 VFFSTSFFALYF
+93 VFFSISFFAFNF
-105 LSLILIDPDL
+105 LSLMLIDPDI
-115 INKIFYVWLSIFSLF
+115 INKIFYVWLSVFSLF
-130 NLSVFWSFISNIF
+130 HVSVFWSFISNIF

-148 PRLFGSIGSGASI
+148 PRLFGFIASGASI
-161 GAFIGPFVPILFA
+161 GAILGPSVPILFA

-181 LMIIAG
+181 LLIIAG

-200 EKIQFA
+200 EKIQFS
-206 ELEKERFFV
+206 ELKNHKV
-215 NRKID
+215 NLD
-220 SVETK
+220 ETK

-262 YYELRKLLIEFD
+262 YFELRKLLIDFD
-274 LDTRTQI
+274 RDARTQI
-281 YGSIDAIVNVVAIVT
+281 WASIDLIVNVLAIVT
-296 AIFFTSR
+296 AIFLTGR
-303 ITTRFGMSATL
+303 ITTRFGMPATL
-314 AIIPVLMI
+314 ALIPVMMV
-322 LGWSLLALAIIKN
+322 LGWLVVAI
-335 PSILVAV
+335 S
-342 KQISLLGGAIV
+342 
-353 VLFKPILVLLIGLQ
+353 PILLFLIGLQ

-387 LVDNEV
+387 LVDNEA
-393 RFKVKPVIDIVVYRG
+393 RYKVKPVIDIVVYRG

-418 FLTVVVGLGLSGISI
+418 FLTATLGLGLSGVSI
-433 IAAVVASL
+433 IAAAVASL
-441 WALIGL
+441 WALTGL

-453 KIQKTSKIFEE
+453 KIQRTAETQEE